1 MLRGLI
7 VGLLL
12 CGLFGGPQAAAA
24 QDREE
29 RLEAWQRKLLEA
41 IEESG
46 RGEGEPSP
54 EAWRGTLDDEAAAAA
69 AREARKRHGGRVL
82 AVGRVG
88 DSYRVRL
95 LLENGRVITV
105 EVAE

>member
-1 MLRGLI
+1 LI

-12 CGLFGGPQAAAA
+12 CSLVGTPRATAA

-29 RLEAWQRKLLEA
+29 RLEEWQRRILEA
-41 IEESG
+41 IEASG
-46 RGEGEPSP
+46 RGEGAPSQD
-54 EAWRGTLDDEAAAAA
+54 AWRGTLDDEAAAAA
-69 AREARKRHGGRVL
+69 ARKARKRHGGRVL

-88 DSYRVRL
+88 DAYRVRL
-95 LLENGRVITV
+95 LLDDGRVITV